1 MRWAGILAR
10 VIGWLLAP
18 FVAWAASFY
27 GAWLVLSLGGRP
39 THPWRSLAL
48 ALAIALLTGVGILL
62 VWMHLLRR
70 SPRLRH
76 SLHVDPEGLPVID
89 DLEAEDQPS
98 DQTPS

>member
-1 MRWAGILAR
+1 MRWPGILAR

-39 THPWRSLAL
+39 THPWRSLAI
-48 ALAIALLTGVGILL
+48 ALSVALLTGVGILL
-62 VWMHLLRR
+62 AWMRLLRR

-89 DLEAEDQPS
+89 DDAPEESPTDQAPS
-98 DQTPS
+98 